1 MNLGDLRKLN
11 AAVSFLLKKKNILKI
26 IEDLQES
33 IHHTKD
39 SFVWASLDLSGIERE
54 LPQNIKSG
62 WIFVLKANVASGCH
76 YHPNSIQHMVM
87 LSGQGESQVAG
98 IKRRM
103 LRFDTPD
110 CSLDEIWYV
119 INEGVKH
126 EFFPEESEM
135 VVMSFHTCEANK
147 LEEIS
152 CQTGER
158 RLYERD

>member
-1 MNLGDLRKLN
+1 MNLENLGKLN
-11 AAVSFLLKKKNILKI
+11 ATVSFLLKQENILKI
-26 IEDLQES
+26 IEELQEAV
-33 IHHTKD
+33 HHTED
-39 SFVWASLDLSGIERE
+39 SFVWSSLDLNEIKSD
-54 LPQNIKSG
+54 LPEKLKSG

-87 LSGQGESQVAG
+87 LSGEGESQVAG

-103 LRFDTPD
+103 LRFGTPG

-119 INEGVKH
+119 IGEGVKH

-135 VVMSFHTCEANK
+135 VVMSFHTCGVNE

-158 RLYERD
+158 RLYEK

>member
-1 MNLGDLRKLN
+1 MNLEDLGKLN
-11 AAVSFLLKKKNILKI
+11 GAVSFLLQQKNILKI
-26 IEDLQES
+26 IEDLQQA
-33 IHHTKD
+33 IQHTEET
-39 SFVWASLDLSGIERE
+39 FVWASLDLNEIKRE
-54 LPQNIKSG
+54 LPENIKSG

-98 IKRRM
+98 VRKKM
-103 LRFDTPD
+103 TRFDTPD
-110 CSLDEIWYV
+110 CSPDEIWYV
-119 INEGVKH
+119 IAEGVEH
-126 EFFPEESEM
+126 EFFPEASDM

-158 RLYERD
+158 RLYEG

>member
-1 MNLGDLRKLN
+1 MNLEDLGKLN
-11 AAVSFLLKKKNILKI
+11 TAVSFFLKQKNILNR
-26 IEDLQES
+26 IEELQEA
-33 IHHTKD
+33 IHHTEET
-39 SFVWASLDLSGIERE
+39 FVWSSLDLNEIKSD
-54 LPQNIKSG
+54 LPENIKSG

-87 LSGQGESQVAG
+87 LTGAGESQVAG

-110 CSLDEIWYV
+110 CSLNEIWYV
-119 INEGVKH
+119 INEGVEH

-158 RLYERD
+158 RLYEA